1 LEGFRANR
9 YVLGLVVVQAGW
21 LEAVANP
28 IRLRIVRHLSDC
40 ESASL
45 DDLSK
50 AVSAQR
56 NTVRAHLRALI
67 GAGVVARL
75 PGQSDGSLGRPPAR
89 YRLDRRDIPRSRRRE
104 EAPGA
109 RSPVAVVVRDY
120 PGGVPAWTLREPEWA
135 AAVYLLESPWLA
147 QSRGRNASRAI
158 DYERRAID
166 WGALEREART
176 WPRAER
182 LLLDIAR
189 GLFADEARGPVAAVA
204 RALAPD
210 QRARVLAAIA
220 LAAGDAR
227 VVGVAG
233 SGEQKSA

>member
-1 LEGFRANR
+1 
-9 YVLGLVVVQAGW
+9 

-56 NTVRAHLRALI
+56 NTVRAHLRALM

-75 PGQSDGSLGRPPAR
+75 PGQSDGRLGRPPAR
-89 YRLDRRDIPRSRRRE
+89 YRLERRDLPRGQR
-104 EAPGA
+104 PGNDVPGV

-120 PGGVPAWTLREPEWA
+120 PGRVPAWTLRAPEWA

-147 QSRGRNASRAI
+147 QSRGRSATQAI
-158 DYERRAID
+158 DYERRVID
-166 WGALEREART
+166 WAALEREART
-176 WPRAER
+176 WPPAER

-189 GLFADEARGPVAAVA
+189 GLFADEPRGPVAAVA
-204 RALAPD
+204 RVLDPD

-227 VVGVAG
+227 VVGVAAAG
-233 SGEQKSA
+233 QQKSA

>member
-1 LEGFRANR
+1 
-9 YVLGLVVVQAGW
+9 

-28 IRLRIVRHLSDC
+28 IRLRIVRSLSES

-45 DDLSK
+45 DELAQ

-56 NTVRAHLRALI
+56 NTVRAHLRALM

-75 PGQSDGSLGRPPAR
+75 PGQSDGRLGRPPAR
-89 YRLDRRDIPRSRRRE
+89 YRLERRE
-104 EAPGA
+104 LSRGPGQAPDA
-109 RSPVAVVVRDY
+109 QTDVRSPVAVVVRDY
-120 PGGVPAWTLREPEWA
+120 PGRVPAWTLRSPEWA
-135 AAVYLLESPWLA
+135 AAVYLIESPWLTDV
-147 QSRGRNASRAI
+147 RGRKAPPAI
-158 DYERRAID
+158 NYEQRAID

-182 LLLDIAR
+182 LLLEIAR
-189 GLFADEARGPVAAVA
+189 GLFADEPRGPVSAVA
-204 RALAPD
+204 RTLDPE
-210 QRARVLAAIA
+210 QRARVLASVA

-233 SGEQKSA
+233 AAQKSA

>member
-1 LEGFRANR
+1 M
-9 YVLGLVVVQAGW
+9 
-21 LEAVANP
+21 
-28 IRLRIVRHLSDC
+28 
-40 ESASL
+40 
-45 DDLSK
+45 
-50 AVSAQR
+50 
-56 NTVRAHLRALI
+56 
-67 GAGVVARL
+67 
-75 PGQSDGSLGRPPAR
+75 
-89 YRLDRRDIPRSRRRE
+89 
-104 EAPGA
+104 
-109 RSPVAVVVRDY
+109 RDY

>member
-1 LEGFRANR
+1 MFN
-9 YVLGLVVVQAGW
+9 GLVVAQAGW

-56 NTVRAHLRALI
+56 NTVRAHLRALM

-89 YRLDRRDIPRSRRRE
+89 YRLDRRDVPRGQRPDGTGPPSV
-104 EAPGA
+104 

-120 PGGVPAWTLREPEWA
+120 PGRVPAWTLRAPEWA

-147 QSRGRNASRAI
+147 QSRGRNAPQAI

-176 WPRAER
+176 WPPAER

-189 GLFADEARGPVAAVA
+189 GLFADEPRGPVAAVA
-204 RALAPD
+204 RALDPD

-220 LAAGDAR
+220 LAAADAR
-227 VVGVAG
+227 VVGVAPA
-233 SGEQKSA
+233 GEKKSA

>member
-1 LEGFRANR
+1 MR
-9 YVLGLVVVQAGW
+9 
-21 LEAVANP
+21 
-28 IRLRIVRHLSDC
+28 S
-40 ESASL
+40 S
-45 DDLSK
+45 
-50 AVSAQR
+50 
-56 NTVRAHLRALI
+56 

-89 YRLDRRDIPRSRRRE
+89 YRLDRRDIPRGRRPE
-104 EAPGA
+104 GGAPGA

-147 QSRGRNASRAI
+147 QSRGRNAPRAI

-189 GLFADEARGPVAAVA
+189 GLFADEPAA
-204 RALAPD
+204 PSPPW
-210 QRARVLAAIA
+210 RARSIPTSAPACWRRSPWPPA
-220 LAAGDAR
+220 MPGSSGSR
-227 VVGVAG
+227 R

>member
-1 LEGFRANR
+1 
-9 YVLGLVVVQAGW
+9 

-28 IRLRIVRHLSDC
+28 IRLRIVRHLSGR

-56 NTVRAHLRALI
+56 NTVRAHLRALM

-89 YRLDRRDIPRSRRRE
+89 YRLERRDARPRAGGP
-104 EAPGA
+104 APGTA
-109 RSPVAVVVRDY
+109 SGSRSPISVVVRDY
-120 PGGVPAWTLREPEWA
+120 PGRVPAWTLRDPAWA

-147 QSRGRNASRAI
+147 QARSRGGAAI
-158 DYERRAID
+158 DYERRSID
-166 WGALEREART
+166 WGALERESRT
-176 WPRAER
+176 WSPSDR
-182 LLLDIAR
+182 LLLEIAR
-189 GLFADEARGPVAAVA
+189 GLFADEPGGSVGAIART
-204 RALAPD
+204 LDPD

-220 LAAGDAR
+220 LAGGDAR
-227 VVGVAG
+227 VVGV
-233 SGEQKSA
+233 SGADAQTA

>member
-1 LEGFRANR
+1 
-9 YVLGLVVVQAGW
+9 

-45 DDLSK
+45 DELSK

-56 NTVRAHLRALI
+56 NTVRAHLRALM
-67 GAGVVARL
+67 GAGVIARL

-89 YRLDRRDIPRSRRRE
+89 YRLDRRDGPRGQTPNAGRGPS
-104 EAPGA
+104 P
-109 RSPVAVVVRDY
+109 RSPVSVVVRDY
-120 PGGVPAWTLREPEWA
+120 PGAVPAWTLRAPEWA
-135 AAVYLLESPWLA
+135 AAVYLLESSWLSG
-147 QSRGRNASRAI
+147 SRGRNAQHAI
-158 DYERRAID
+158 DYSRRSID

-189 GLFADEARGPVAAVA
+189 GLFADEPRGSAAAVA
-204 RALAPD
+204 RTLDPD

-227 VVGVAG
+227 VVGVTQAG
-233 SGEQKSA
+233 QQSA

>member
-1 LEGFRANR
+1 
-9 YVLGLVVVQAGW
+9 

-28 IRLRIVRHLSDC
+28 IRLRIVRHLSEC

-56 NTVRAHLRALI
+56 NTVRAHLRALM

-89 YRLDRRDIPRSRRRE
+89 YRLERRDLPRGQSTGS
-104 EAPGA
+104 APVRNV
-109 RSPVAVVVRDY
+109 RSPVSVVVRDY
-120 PGGVPAWTLREPEWA
+120 PGAVPAWTLRAPEWA

-147 QSRGRNASRAI
+147 KSRGRGGPGSI
-158 DYERRAID
+158 DYQRRTID
-166 WGALEREART
+166 WGGLEREART
-176 WPRAER
+176 WARAER

-189 GLFADEARGPVAAVA
+189 GLFADEPRGPASEVA
-204 RALAPD
+204 RVLDPD

-233 SGEQKSA
+233 AAQKSA

>member
-1 LEGFRANR
+1 
-9 YVLGLVVVQAGW
+9 

-28 IRLRIVRHLSDC
+28 IRLRIVRHLSEC

-45 DDLSK
+45 DELSK

-56 NTVRAHLRALI
+56 NTVRAHLRALM

-75 PGQSDGSLGRPPAR
+75 AGQSDGSLGRPPAR
-89 YRLDRRDIPRSRRRE
+89 YRLERRDLPRGSQGQ
-104 EAPGA
+104 APA
-109 RSPVAVVVRDY
+109 RSVRSPVAVIVRDY
-120 PGGVPAWTLREPEWA
+120 PGGVPAWTLRTPEWA

-147 QSRGRNASRAI
+147 PRRRANGAI
-158 DYERRAID
+158 DYSRRSID
-166 WGALEREART
+166 WAALEREART
-176 WPRAER
+176 WGGAER

-189 GLFADEARGPVAAVA
+189 GLFADEPRGPVSAVA
-204 RALAPD
+204 RALDPD

-227 VVGVAG
+227 VVGVA
-233 SGEQKSA
+233 SAGQQSA